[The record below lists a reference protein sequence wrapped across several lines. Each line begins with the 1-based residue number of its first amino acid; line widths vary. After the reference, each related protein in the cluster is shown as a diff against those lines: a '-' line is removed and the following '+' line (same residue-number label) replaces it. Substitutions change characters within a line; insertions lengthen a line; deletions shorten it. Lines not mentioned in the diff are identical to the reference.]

1 VDILI
6 IQKKMKNKLLTACLI
21 SLAIW
26 HCVSMQTQRQEWQR
40 CLEKERHKH
49 AVLLTEFKNRQW
61 EVDRAR
67 AMKPDYDELVWM
79 RRATELRHADWAL
92 ITKTIYRKAKEYGL
106 RPDLILA
113 IAHRESNFQPYAASF
128 CAMGVMQINYSVWA
142 EPLGLTLENIYDI
155 ENNIDAGCVILRM
168 YLNETGGDEAKAL
181 LYYNCG
187 YRLVNPRYVPRV
199 KSSMFY
205 KGGGKS

>member
-1 VDILI
+1 MTKKYFILHYVGIVSLIFILTGVLLYRI
-6 IQKKMKNKLLTACLI
+6 IDTDNKLNTVTAKNKLLRRAL
-21 SLAIW
+21 
-26 HCVSMQTQRQEWQR
+26 HN
-40 CLEKERHKH
+40 
-49 AVLLTEFKNRQW
+49 FQW
-61 EVDRAR
+61 EVTQAHNRNQEL
-67 AMKPDYDELVWM
+67 DELRWM

-205 KGGGKS
+205 KGGGES